1 MECQVCCETFNKSNH
16 SKVSCYCNFVQCSTC
31 AEKYLLETPNDPH
44 CMNCKTG
51 WNREKLLEN
60 FTKKFVGK
68 TFKERRE
75 NLLFERERALMPATQ
90 PAAERTKKM
99 RDLMKQIQARDAI
112 AVDLFNQQNQILNE
126 PCANDEARLA
136 RYRRYLEV
144 KARADESYRE
154 RMYIDY
160 HHTILQARPAASG
173 PRREFIRACPADDC
187 RGFLST
193 GWKCGM
199 CDTKVCPT
207 CHEIKTADEH
217 ECKPENVET
226 ARLLAKDTRPCPKC
240 ASMIFKIDGCFAE
253 NTPILKWDG
262 SVVKSQD
269 IKPGDILVGDDGK
282 PRTVIDVCSGEDEMY
297 KVSQKSGSDYIV
309 NSKHKLA
316 LKFCGDGHVSG
327 NKVKWFD
334 GTSKTKLFETE
345 EEAHAFAKTLPQD
358 KTIEMSISDYI
369 QLKESTKK
377 HMMGFKSEGVN
388 WPQQDTGIDPYL
400 FGLWLGDGFSNGV
413 DFASDDPEIQK
424 YLYDWCKS
432 NGSELVHMD
441 SYRFHIRCK
450 KGVIPAVGSAECK
463 GCTKKEAW
471 ICQQSNDKFESANLD
486 KHPLK
491 KWTDYYNVTNNKH
504 IPDAFLLNDRATR
517 LSLLAG
523 LIDTDGHV
531 ANNGKR
537 VSIIQSKEH
546 LSKQIE
552 LLSRS
557 LGFTT
562 SMRVVERKNVKVP
575 GSDELKD
582 YGNHYIVNISGKH
595 IDEIP
600 TLLPRKKCISTEPNK
615 DWLRTSITVE
625 LVGRG
630 TYYGWSVTDNK
641 RFVMP
646 DMTVLRNCDQMYCTA
661 CNTAFSWRTGQVE
674 TGRVHNPHYY
684 DYLRRVNN
692 GNIPR
697 EPGDIVQNQCGMIP
711 HANHINQVINLYPTS
726 RHEFVFLLSI
736 LQVYWHV
743 DHIIIPRVRP
753 GAPDTE
759 TLRINYMIGELT
771 EEVFKKELQKIEKS
785 RQKKNEIHDI
795 LTTYQNVTRDQ
806 LRLVIDNQRNLDMI
820 RRICQE
826 FFTLRDYINE
836 QMTIVSKR
844 YTCVTPR
851 ITETWMVLN
860 VKG

>member
-75 NLLFERERALMPATQ
+75 NILFERERALMPATQ

-99 RDLMKQIQARDAI
+99 RDLMKQIQVKDGI
-112 AVDLFNQQNQILNE
+112 AVELFNQQNQILNE
-126 PCANDEARLA
+126 PCADDEARLA
-136 RYRRYLEV
+136 RYRRYLDV

-154 RMYIDY
+154 RMYLDY
-160 HHTILQARPAASG
+160 QNNILMNRPAASG
-173 PRREFIRACPADDC
+173 PRREFIRACPANDC

-207 CHEIKTADEH
+207 CHEIKTEDEH

-226 ARLLAKDTRPCPKC
+226 ARLLAKDTRPCPNC
-240 ASMIFKIDGCFAE
+240 ASMIFKIDG
-253 NTPILKWDG
+253 
-262 SVVKSQD
+262 
-269 IKPGDILVGDDGK
+269 
-282 PRTVIDVCSGEDEMY
+282 
-297 KVSQKSGSDYIV
+297 
-309 NSKHKLA
+309 
-316 LKFCGDGHVSG
+316 
-327 NKVKWFD
+327 
-334 GTSKTKLFETE
+334 
-345 EEAHAFAKTLPQD
+345 
-358 KTIEMSISDYI
+358 
-369 QLKESTKK
+369 
-377 HMMGFKSEGVN
+377 
-388 WPQQDTGIDPYL
+388 
-400 FGLWLGDGFSNGV
+400 
-413 DFASDDPEIQK
+413 
-424 YLYDWCKS
+424 
-432 NGSELVHMD
+432 
-441 SYRFHIRCK
+441 
-450 KGVIPAVGSAECK
+450 
-463 GCTKKEAW
+463 
-471 ICQQSNDKFESANLD
+471 
-486 KHPLK
+486 
-491 KWTDYYNVTNNKH
+491 
-504 IPDAFLLNDRATR
+504 
-517 LSLLAG
+517 
-523 LIDTDGHV
+523 
-531 ANNGKR
+531 
-537 VSIIQSKEH
+537 
-546 LSKQIE
+546 
-552 LLSRS
+552 
-557 LGFTT
+557 
-562 SMRVVERKNVKVP
+562 
-575 GSDELKD
+575 
-582 YGNHYIVNISGKH
+582 
-595 IDEIP
+595 
-600 TLLPRKKCISTEPNK
+600 
-615 DWLRTSITVE
+615 
-625 LVGRG
+625 
-630 TYYGWSVTDNK
+630 
-641 RFVMP
+641 
-646 DMTVLRNCDQMYCTA
+646 CDQMYCTA

-697 EPGDIVQNQCGMIP
+697 EPGDIVHNQCGMIP

-726 RHEFVFLLSI
+726 RHEIIFLLSL

-806 LRLVIDNQRNLDMI
+806 LRLVIDNQRNLDVI

-826 FFTLRDYINE
+826 LFTLRDYINE

-851 ITETWMVLN
+851 ITENWMVLN